1 MIECLICRYE
11 SAICQINFYHRKE
24 LLVKTG
30 WTDKQIKEYHNNL
43 GRREIFQI
51 ADDEQLIGCQLD
63 EGLIRGVNRFIGV
76 TWLKMKTLK

>member
-1 MIECLICRYE
+1 M
-11 SAICQINFYHRKE
+11 
-24 LLVKTG
+24 
-30 WTDKQIKEYHNNL
+30 TDKQIKEDHNNE

-63 EGLIRGVNRFIGV
+63 EGLIRGANYYLLGV